1 MSHRTRSGLL
11 VALGVTLGF
20 GLTFGPAVCADRQS
34 SSVPLQ
40 ELRDFA
46 EILERVKSDYVEEV
60 PDEELLHNAIRGMLE
75 RLDPHSAYLDADEY
89 EEMQVNTS
97 GRFGGLGIEVQMED
111 GFVKVVS
118 PIDDTPAAR
127 AGLRAGDL
135 IIRIDDQQV
144 KGLTLPEAV
153 DLMRGEEGSKVELT
167 VLREGEDRPLQF
179 ELTRAIINV
188 RSVRSRMLE
197 PGYGYVRVTQF
208 RSDVPDEVRSQLR
221 ALAEDNGGELT
232 VARSSPE

>member
-97 GRFGGLGIEVQMED
+97 GRFGGLVGGRGDRYRAAVPD
-111 GFVKVVS
+111 LHAYPLVGR
-118 PIDDTPAAR
+118 PAAR
-127 AGLRAGDL
+127 RRDEKIAAGLCGLQGADVGL
-135 IIRIDDQQV
+135 LPAPAEEIR
-144 KGLTLPEAV
+144 
-153 DLMRGEEGSKVELT
+153 R
-167 VLREGEDRPLQF
+167 
-179 ELTRAIINV
+179 
-188 RSVRSRMLE
+188 
-197 PGYGYVRVTQF
+197 
-208 RSDVPDEVRSQLR
+208 
-221 ALAEDNGGELT
+221 LAAWG
-232 VARSSPE
+232 V